1 MALSENLHMERYYV
15 DGYQPSSFDAPH
27 SSLQRSLTW
36 IGMGF
41 WLLLM
46 PGLGTIVFGLAT
58 NMSGTQD
65 NAMMYL
71 ITGVVISVVSVVAGS
86 ACIHAGR
93 KNYRYYKGRSGRII

>member
-46 PGLGTIVFGLAT
+46 PGLGTIV
-58 NMSGTQD
+58 SGTQED
-65 NAMMYL
+65 GMLYL
-71 ITGVVISVVSVVAGS
+71 IIGIVMSVVAVVAGS
-86 ACIHAGR
+86 ACIRAGR
-93 KNYRYYKGRSGRII
+93 KNYRAYKSRSGRII